1 MKVCSTCKQEKPLEA
16 FNKKS
21 TNVDGRERYCRDCH
35 RARNRAHYD
44 DNKDAYKASARR
56 FKRELIEWFQAY
68 KATLKCAKCGE
79 TKPWRLAFH
88 HRDPKQ
94 KDLEVS
100 QMVHLHRS
108 RENIMA
114 EVEKCDVVCHNC
126 HADIHHAENRS
137 LV

>member
-1 MKVCSTCKQEKPLEA
+1 MKVCSTCKIEKTTEE

-21 TNVDGRERYCRDCH
+21 ANADGRERYCKDCH

-44 DNKDAYKASARR
+44 DNKDAYKTSARK
-56 FKRELIEWFQAY
+56 FKRLLTAWFQAY
-68 KATLKCAKCGE
+68 KSTLHCEKCGE
-79 TKPWRLAFH
+79 SKPWRLAFH

-100 QMVHLHRS
+100 AMVKLHRS
-108 RENIMA
+108 RENILKEIA
-114 EVEKCDVVCHNC
+114 KCDVVCHNC
-126 HADIHHAENRS
+126 HADIHHEENRL